1 MRAPASYAAI
11 VSRPPRLTVGGDPAK
26 VRRPAAHVPST
37 GALQAVPAPTAR
49 IPAELTNRTI
59 FLFWIP
65 LAATWAMMAFEG
77 PFLAAVVARLAD
89 PKIGLAAYGVAIAF
103 AVLVESPVIMLMS
116 AVTALLSDADS
127 YRRLRAFAMGLNA
140 FATALLLIVVVP
152 PIHEWLF
159 GAVLGLPAAVADQT
173 YGALWC
179 FLPWPAAIG
188 YRRFLQGVMIRTG
201 RTRLVAYGTVI
212 RLFGMASAAV
222 VLATTFDLPGA
233 WVGASALS
241 TGVVVEAVAARWMAR
256 RSIREVLDGE
266 WASDGAG
273 ADHAEAAHGSLGL
286 RDIAVFYYPLALTSL
301 LGLTVQPMLTFFM
314 GRSVAPVESLAVFP
328 VVQSLLFVFRALG
341 LSYQDATIALLGTGH
356 RGFPELRRFGM
367 WLALG
372 VSGVFAAIV
381 YTPLADVWFRTI
393 SGLSAELTRFALPA
407 ARIVAPLPFLGVWLS
422 FERAVLMK
430 SRATRP
436 ITFATA
442 SEVAAIALC
451 FVFFAWGL
459 DLVGVTAAFSAFLIG
474 KTASTLY
481 LVPPTGAALGRPIW
495 R

>member
-1 MRAPASYAAI
+1 M
-11 VSRPPRLTVGGDPAK
+11 
-26 VRRPAAHVPST
+26 
-37 GALQAVPAPTAR
+37 PAPTAR

-116 AVTALLSDADS
+116 AVTALLTDADS
-127 YRRLRAFAMGLNA
+127 YRRLRAFAMGLNV

-152 PIHEWLF
+152 PVHRWLF
-159 GAVLGLPAAVADQT
+159 DGVLGLPARVADQT

-212 RLFGMASAAV
+212 RLVGMTTAAV
-222 VLATTFDLPGA
+222 VLATAFELPGA

-256 RSIREVLDGE
+256 RSIREVLGGE
-266 WASDGAG
+266 WASLGAG
-273 ADHAEAAHGSLGL
+273 ADPREVTHGPLEL

-341 LSYQDATIALLGTGH
+341 LSYQDATIALLGSGH

-372 VSGVFAAIV
+372 VTGVFAAIV
-381 YTPLADVWFRTI
+381 YTPLADVWFHTI
-393 SGLSAELTRFALPA
+393 SGLSVELTRFALPA
-407 ARIVAPLPFLGVWLS
+407 ARVVAPLPFLGVWLS

-442 SEVAAIALC
+442 SEVAAIAVC
-451 FVFFAWGL
+451 FIFFAWGL

-474 KTASTLY
+474 KTVSTLY
-481 LVPPTGAALGRPIW
+481 LVRPTGIALGRPLW